1 LRLFNLR
8 LILCAASAFAI
19 GGVTLLGTSVNAQQP
34 AAAQQVIITQISVT
48 GNERVEPETIASYLA
63 VKPGDPFDPTLLDTS
78 LKALFRTGLFSD
90 VELTAQGTALIVR
103 VVENPIINRIIFEGN
118 KKLDREDMFEEVQ
131 IRPRTVFTRAKVRAD
146 VQRMM
151 GLYRTK
157 GRFAAIIEPKVVQLE
172 QNRVDV
178 IFEIQEGPKTRVSR
192 INFIGN
198 KEFSDG
204 DLRDVLATKESRWWK
219 IFTSNDTFDPDRL
232 AYDQQVLRQH
242 YLNEGYA
249 DFRMISAVSE
259 LTPDREDFFI
269 TFSVEEGEIYEFG
282 KIDVESE
289 IRDVNAN
296 LLRGFLLMRE
306 GMTYNA
312 EAIEQTIESL
322 TNAAGLLG
330 YAFVDIRPQINRNR
344 EERTIDITFR
354 VLDAP
359 RVYVERINIHGNV
372 RTLDRVVRREFR
384 LQEGDA
390 FNSALVNRSETRL
403 KRLNFFREAEIEQL
417 QGSQPDRIVL
427 DVKVEEQAT
436 GELNLGAGF
445 SSLENFIF
453 DFSIR
458 ERNLAGKGQ
467 DLRLGLRLSGTRQ
480 EIDLGFTEPYFLGR
494 NVAAGFDIFARR
506 VDSTS
511 YGSIFDTKSI
521 GFSLRAGMALNEYW
535 TLSTRYT
542 LRQDDVTIPSS
553 IIEAQFSSVVT
564 SLEAQRAAA
573 TPDQEQEILQ
583 TYDLNGDGVIS
594 ASDFSSDGESTPTN
608 DEMVAASYSRAFQ
621 ESIGKRYQSIIGY
634 SAGFNT
640 LNAVIRP
647 TRGHSF
653 YFHQDFAGL
662 GGSVRY
668 LRNRINFD
676 NYWTPWQG
684 WTFRIGGEAGYI
696 TGLGQDLRLNDK
708 FFIGGPRMR
717 GFDTSGIGPR
727 DFNNGSNSSTGSLG
741 GTAFYIGRAEL
752 FFPMGDL
759 ALESGI
765 NASIFADVGSL
776 FWAKEN
782 DLTECTFSLAEW
794 EAFEADTSIGFDHNT
809 DCLAGNSAAP
819 RVAVGIGFSW
829 QSPFG
834 PFRID
839 LTKALKKQ
847 LGDRPQTLQFNVGT
861 TF

>member
-1 LRLFNLR
+1 
-8 LILCAASAFAI
+8 
-19 GGVTLLGTSVNAQQP
+19 
-34 AAAQQVIITQISVT
+34 
-48 GNERVEPETIASYLA
+48 
-63 VKPGDPFDPTLLDTS
+63 
-78 LKALFRTGLFSD
+78 
-90 VELTAQGTALIVR
+90 
-103 VVENPIINRIIFEGN
+103 
-118 KKLDREDMFEEVQ
+118 
-131 IRPRTVFTRAKVRAD
+131 
-146 VQRMM
+146 
-151 GLYRTK
+151 
-157 GRFAAIIEPKVVQLE
+157 
-172 QNRVDV
+172 
-178 IFEIQEGPKTRVSR
+178 
-192 INFIGN
+192 
-198 KEFSDG
+198 
-204 DLRDVLATKESRWWK
+204 
-219 IFTSNDTFDPDRL
+219 
-232 AYDQQVLRQH
+232 
-242 YLNEGYA
+242 
-249 DFRMISAVSE
+249 
-259 LTPDREDFFI
+259 
-269 TFSVEEGEIYEFG
+269 
-282 KIDVESE
+282 
-289 IRDVNAN
+289 
-296 LLRGFLLMRE
+296 
-306 GMTYNA
+306 
-312 EAIEQTIESL
+312 
-322 TNAAGLLG
+322 
-330 YAFVDIRPQINRNR
+330 
-344 EERTIDITFR
+344 
-354 VLDAP
+354 
-359 RVYVERINIHGNV
+359 
-372 RTLDRVVRREFR
+372 
-384 LQEGDA
+384 
-390 FNSALVNRSETRL
+390 
-403 KRLNFFREAEIEQL
+403 
-417 QGSQPDRIVL
+417 
-427 DVKVEEQAT
+427 
-436 GELNLGAGF
+436 LNLGAGF

-553 IIEAQFSSVVT
+553 IIEAQFNNVVA
-564 SLEAQRAAA
+564 SLEAQRTSA
-573 TPDQEQEILQ
+573 TPDEEQDILQ
-583 TYDLNGDGVIS
+583 TYDFNGDGVIT
-594 ASDFSSDGESTPTN
+594 ASDFAADGASAPTN
-608 DEMVAASYSRAFQ
+608 DEMIAASYSRAFQ
-621 ESIGKRYQSIIGY
+621 ESIGKRYQSIVGY

-640 LNAVIRP
+640 LNAIIRP

-727 DFNNGSNSSTGSLG
+727 DFNSGSNSSTGSLG

-752 FFPMGDL
+752 FFPLGDM

-776 FWAKEN
+776 FWAKEP
-782 DLTECTFSLAEW
+782 DLTECTFSLSEW
-794 EAFEADTSIGFDHNT
+794 EAFQADTSIDFDHST
-809 DCLAGNSAAP
+809 DCLAGNSVSP
-819 RVAVGIGFSW
+819 RIAIGVGFSW

-861 TF
+861 AF